1 MNLPH
6 PLHEFFRDL
15 TALGGM
21 SFYALM
27 LLFTLLFRQYGIFFD
42 LALGLLLMLVVLL
55 LIRTFYF
62 KDRPLPQDYHTFLQ
76 KIDASSFPSLH
87 TARIFF
93 LALYLSVV
101 WNKIYITI
109 FLLIIASSVSYSRI
123 YLQKHDWWDVLGG
136 IVLAGIVLG
145 VVRWV

>member
-27 LLFTLLFRQYGIFFD
+27 LLFILLFRQYGIFLD

-62 KDRPLPQDYHTFLQ
+62 KARPLPQDHHTFLQ

-87 TARIFF
+87 TTRIFF
-93 LALYLSVV
+93 LALYFSVI
-101 WNKIYITI
+101 WNQIHLTI
-109 FLLIIASSVSYSRI
+109 ILNALALLVAYSRI
-123 YLQKHDWWDVLGG
+123 YLQKHDRWDVLGG
-136 IVLAGIVLG
+136 IMLAGVVLG
-145 VVRWV
+145 

>member
-27 LLFTLLFRQYGIFFD
+27 LLFILLFQQYGIFLD

-62 KDRPLPQDYHTFLQ
+62 KARPLPQDHHTFLQ

-123 YLQKHDWWDVLGG
+123 YLQ
-136 IVLAGIVLG
+136 
-145 VVRWV
+145 